1 MDERQTGLR
10 EWYALQV
17 RTGCE
22 EDVAMSIYGLGDDTV
37 SLLPVERYTTR
48 TGRETHRV
56 LMPGYVFAQCVMTPH
71 MWQTLRHAK
80 NVLRILGE
88 PYEAIPLEQMTNMMA
103 LYWHGV
109 NGTRA
114 VRRGGVTEI
123 VGGPLM
129 EVPHEITCADPR
141 EGMLTV
147 RLELPGGT
155 REVTVH
161 AEFIREDNRD

>member
-1 MDERQTGLR
+1 MDSQ
-10 EWYALQV
+10 WYALHV

-22 EDVAMSIYGLGDDTV
+22 EDVALRVYGIGDGIA
-37 SLLPVERYTTR
+37 SLLPVERYVSR
-48 TGRETHRV
+48 AGREMHRV
-56 LMPGYVFAQCVMTPH
+56 LMPGYVFVCCVMTPDT
-71 MWQTLRHAK
+71 WQALRHEK

-88 PYEAIPLEQMTNMMA
+88 PYEAIPPEQMANVLA

-109 NGTRA
+109 NGTQA
-114 VRRGGVTEI
+114 VRRDGVTEI
-123 VGGPLM
+123 VGGPIM

-141 EGMLTV
+141 EGLLTV

-161 AEFIREDNRD
+161 AEFIREDNRG